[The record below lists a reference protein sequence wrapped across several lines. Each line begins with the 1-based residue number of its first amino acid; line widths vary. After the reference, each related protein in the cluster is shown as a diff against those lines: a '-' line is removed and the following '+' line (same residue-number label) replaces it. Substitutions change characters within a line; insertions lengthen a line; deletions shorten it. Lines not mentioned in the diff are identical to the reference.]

1 MKNKKILFISNHA
14 SFFVSHRLNIFNYS
28 HKKNYEFSLIFGN
41 PASKNMEKTA
51 IRELIKKKVKQLN
64 IPFID
69 IHEDVFQKETNKL
82 KLFPFEKPGHYN
94 EYGYYKV
101 ATAIYNFIVNNNN

>member
-1 MKNKKILFISNHA
+1 MLADGAKKLEAAGVDFIVMPCNTAHM
-14 SFFVSHRLNIFNYS
+14 
-28 HKKNYEFSLIFGN
+28 FSDD
-41 PASKNMEKTA
+41 
-51 IRELIKKKVKQLN
+51 VKAEIN